1 MYHYGD
7 LDYGGIQIFEYIK
20 RAFFKELEPYMMDV
34 STYRQYVKY
43 GMEFS
48 EGYEGKLMK
57 MLENERYSLWY
68 ELIKEML
75 KEGRRVEQEV
85 IVR

>member
-1 MYHYGD
+1 
-7 LDYGGIQIFEYIK
+7 
-20 RAFFKELEPYMMDV
+20 
-34 STYRQYVKY
+34 
-43 GMEFS
+43 
-48 EGYEGKLMK
+48 MK